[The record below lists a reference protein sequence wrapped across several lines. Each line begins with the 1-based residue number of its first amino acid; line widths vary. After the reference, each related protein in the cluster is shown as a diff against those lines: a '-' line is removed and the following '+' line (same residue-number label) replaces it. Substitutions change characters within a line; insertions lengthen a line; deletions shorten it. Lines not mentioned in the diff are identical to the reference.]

1 MRNCGGRPAPE
12 YLKAVLPPLEAEFD
26 LFPNLKAVMLME
38 DVVKKMFNR
47 IAKKRS
53 GRNVIPS
60 GSTYKLRG
68 GAFYFGDVRV
78 FPSCIMTGGNLLIE
92 RSKFEMASADIA
104 RMPALLKA

>member
-1 MRNCGGRPAPE
+1 MRNCCGRPAPE
-12 YLKAVLPPLEAEFD
+12 YLKAVLPLLEAEFD

-38 DVVKKMFNR
+38 DVV
-47 IAKKRS
+47 KKRS